1 VTVLHSKSTGLQ
13 PYLRMADVLVAAAGV
28 PNLIRGADIK
38 PGATVIDVG
47 TTLVGGELKGDVDFD
62 SAVQVAGAITPVPGG
77 VGPVT
82 NVALL
87 RNVMKA
93 AADAGKVRSRD

>member
-1 VTVLHSKSTGLQ
+1 
-13 PYLRMADVLVAAAGV
+13 MADVLVVATGV
-28 PNLIRGADIK
+28 PNLIRGSDIK

-47 TTLVGGELKGDVDFD
+47 TTLLNGQLKGDVDFD
-62 SAVQVAGAITPVPGG
+62 SALEVAGAITPVPGG

-87 RNVMKA
+87 RNVIQA
-93 AADAGKVRSRD
+93 AARAGKPQPRD